1 MQKDL
6 GKNAIWRT
14 RGDESQ
20 LLNASAAQRDWNSQT
35 SLMHT
40 IKLQMWMFPYT
51 AFHVVCCSFD
61 LDKVQVNTE
70 CRMF

>member
-40 IKLQMWMFPYT
+40 IKLQMWMFP
-51 AFHVVCCSFD
+51 
-61 LDKVQVNTE
+61 
-70 CRMF
+70 